1 MSAGRFWLTT
11 ITAAAVSVIVV
22 GGPVTAAVSISAPT
36 SATLGSVG
44 TGSTTLSAHLGTVS
58 VTASGLVAP
67 SFVSTVTATNFAT
80 GGQTANETIAKA
92 AISYWSGPATAT
104 SGLASATPGQLT
116 SAQAVSL
123 STSRTAFSGTGLLL
137 SISAAWNPTIVVNVP
152 AAAVAGSYSGT
163 ITHSVA

>member
-1 MSAGRFWLTT
+1 MRAGRFWLMTSAA
-11 ITAAAVSVIVV
+11 TAVAALVV
-22 GGPVTAAVSISAPT
+22 VTPAHAAVSISAPT
-36 SATLGSVG
+36 SATLGTAA
-44 TGSTTLSAHLGTVS
+44 TGSATLSAQLGTIT

-67 SFVSTVTATNFAT
+67 SFVSSVSGANFTT
-80 GGQTANETIAKA
+80 GAQTANETIAKSN
-92 AISYWSGPATAT
+92 ISYWSGPATST

-137 SISAAWNPTIVVNVP
+137 SISASWNPTIVVNIP
-152 AAAVAGSYSGT
+152 TSAVAGAYSGT